1 MSDLRDM
8 RAEDETTVH
17 LSSWG
22 GQQSWKKVAPTHL
35 PNASELTRRE
45 YVEALTIY
53 KAGWVHEQKALKQLD
68 INRLRGLAGSSDQLI
83 RQLYEIDGDPDE
95 GKGLLQLIAGLMRHT
110 ATEPEIQKLLAA
122 GKLRASDKN
131 AWEWPDGD
139 KYTRPIDSL
148 MLGLLRLRR
157 AARTITNCAPK
168 GRPKPKLLARQGL
181 LVRLC
186 GVWEQGAEFA
196 GTSGAAGSRLDFL
209 EAVSKTLPD
218 GMKLGKR
225 KTIAGDVRKLLRL
238 K

>member
-8 RAEDETTVH
+8 GTEDETTVH

-35 PNASELTRRE
+35 RIASELTRRE

-53 KAGWVHEQKALKQLD
+53 KMGWVHEQKALKQLD
-68 INRLRGLAGSSDQLI
+68 INRLRGLASSSDQLI
-83 RQLYEIDGDPDE
+83 RQLYKIDGDPE
-95 GKGLLQLIAGLMRHT
+95 GKGLSQLIAGLMQHT
-110 ATEPEIQKLLAA
+110 ATEPEIQKLLEAK
-122 GKLRASDKN
+122 KLRASDKN
-131 AWEWPDGD
+131 AWGWPDGD
-139 KYTRPIDSL
+139 KDTRPINSL

-186 GVWEQGAEFA
+186 GVWEQGSEFA
-196 GTSGAAGSRLDFL
+196 GTSAAAGSRIDFL
-209 EAVSKTLPD
+209 EAVSKTLPSEL
-218 GMKLGKR
+218 KLGKR
-225 KTIAGDVRKLLRL
+225 KTIAGDVRKLLRP